1 MSVLQRRSDG
11 ACETSDGMF
20 AVKLRV
26 VSGIKEGMKWFEF
39 KSTMLGPVTRI
50 EWPEHAPFAL
60 LPQDEAKTLVRS
72 GYAIGITDQEM
83 TTYNKQLASQSP
95 VKAPEVKPEVKHP
108 APKPDPA
115 PEWLKPP
122 EAPVAPTGT
131 LPQAT
136 PATVQAPP
144 PVASSP
150 LKPITPVQP
159 VPPIAPTQ

>member
-11 ACETSDGMF
+11 ACETKDGMF

-60 LPQDEAKTLVRS
+60 LPQEEAKTLVRS

-83 TTYNKQLASQSP
+83 TAYNKQLSGAQP
-95 VKAPEVKPEVKHP
+95 VKAPEVKPDIQHP
-108 APKPDPA
+108 APKPDPK

-122 EAPVAPTGT
+122 EEQPAPNAGS
-131 LPQAT
+131 LPQAK
-136 PATVQAPP
+136 PATVQAAP

-150 LKPITPVQP
+150 LKPID
-159 VPPIAPTQ
+159 PIAPTQ